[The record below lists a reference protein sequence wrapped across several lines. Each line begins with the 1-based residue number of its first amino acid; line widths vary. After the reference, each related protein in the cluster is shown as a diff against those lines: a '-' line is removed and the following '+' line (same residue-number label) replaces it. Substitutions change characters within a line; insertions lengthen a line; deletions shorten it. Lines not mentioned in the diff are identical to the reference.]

1 MKKSVKKT
9 DAAAATFNDTIE
21 DDDDGGVEKDSKPN
35 YFDSSMSMP
44 IGEWKKKQKEKE
56 KSSVDIEDF
65 QGTSEKKIVK

>member
-21 DDDDGGVEKDSKPN
+21 DDDVGEEKDSKPN

-65 QGTSEKKIVK
+65 QGTSEKKS